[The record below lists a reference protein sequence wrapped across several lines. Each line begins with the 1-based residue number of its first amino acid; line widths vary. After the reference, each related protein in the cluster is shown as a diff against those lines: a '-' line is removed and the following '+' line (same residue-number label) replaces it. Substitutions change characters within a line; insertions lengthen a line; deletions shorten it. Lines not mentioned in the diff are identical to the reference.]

1 MKTNEDWIPL
11 YMLRWLTKP
20 QRQQFDIRTN
30 HLSWQ
35 LVTTSIST
43 HNKETILL
51 MMDTLKNYFYEYQK

>member
-1 MKTNEDWIPL
+1 MKTDEDWIPL

-35 LVTTSIST
+35 LVANIDC
-43 HNKETILL
+43 HP
-51 MMDTLKNYFYEYQK
+51 